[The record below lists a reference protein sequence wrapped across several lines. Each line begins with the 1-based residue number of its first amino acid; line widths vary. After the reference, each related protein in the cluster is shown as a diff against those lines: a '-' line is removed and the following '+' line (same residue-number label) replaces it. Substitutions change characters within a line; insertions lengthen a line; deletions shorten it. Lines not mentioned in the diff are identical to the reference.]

1 MTRERNRRPSSPGN
15 VGHYI
20 SYINKEEKQVEDR
33 LVTVNET
40 EVKRDCA
47 QGKAEDPKGADPMIM
62 EEYDIE
68 ELSVDG
74 ICGVY

>member
-1 MTRERNRRPSSPGN
+1 MKSIT
-15 VGHYI
+15 
-20 SYINKEEKQVEDR
+20 KEETYVEDNSI
-33 LVTVNET
+33 LGIEQEVNEECT
-40 EVKRDCA
+40 E
-47 QGKAEDPKGADPMIM
+47 KAEDPMIM

>member
-1 MTRERNRRPSSPGN
+1 M
-15 VGHYI
+15 
-20 SYINKEEKQVEDR
+20 EDR
-33 LVTVNET
+33 LVVVNET